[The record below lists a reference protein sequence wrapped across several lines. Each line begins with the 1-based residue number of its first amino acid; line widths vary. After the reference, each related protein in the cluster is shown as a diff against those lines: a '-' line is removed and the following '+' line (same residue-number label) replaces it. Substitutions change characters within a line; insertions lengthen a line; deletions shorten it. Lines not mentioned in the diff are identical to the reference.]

1 MAELDRGPELD
12 WALQLEAATRRLAG
26 VIRPTPVRGHQQLSE
41 QLGTS
46 VVCKDEGAQ
55 ITGSFKIR
63 GAYNALAGLEESVTE
78 GGVITYSSGNFG
90 KALAHAAARR
100 ATQCVVVASSA
111 TPEEKRQG
119 IEAEGA
125 ELVLHDPLA
134 DRTRLTSRLA
144 GERELAFISPYD
156 HAMVIAGQA
165 TAARELLHDVPNL
178 DAVIA
183 PVSGGGLL
191 AGCALAAH
199 AAGGGT
205 RVFGVESAAVPR
217 MSVSLHMGRREN
229 VAGRATLADALR
241 VTRPGEVAFP
251 IISSLVEDVVT
262 VNDAEL
268 LAAMELLRR
277 LLGVRCEPSGAAGI
291 AALLARRL
299 PAELRHVG
307 VILSGSNIAS
317 ARFEKLLRHNRQ
329 TPEAHATSY
338 QQ

>member
-1 MAELDRGPELD
+1 MADLGRAPELD
-12 WALQLEAATRRLAG
+12 WALELEAATRRLSG
-26 VIRPTPVRGHQQLSE
+26 VIRPTRVRSHRELSDA
-41 QLGTS
+41 LGTC
-46 VVCKDEGAQ
+46 VECKDEGAQ
-55 ITGSFKIR
+55 ITGSFKLR
-63 GAYNALAGLEESVTE
+63 GAYNALASLDQSATAA
-78 GGVITYSSGNFG
+78 GVITYSSGNFG
-90 KALAHAAARR
+90 KALAYAAARR
-100 ATQCVVVASSA
+100 ATQCVVVASST
-111 TPEEKRQG
+111 TPEEKLRG
-119 IEAEGA
+119 IEQHGA
-125 ELVLHDPLA
+125 ELVLHDPLE
-134 DRTRLTSRLA
+134 DRARLTSRLA
-144 GERELAFISPYD
+144 RARGLAFISPYD
-156 HAMVIAGQA
+156 HPMVIAGQG
-165 TAARELLHDVPNL
+165 TAARELLCDAPNL
-178 DAVIA
+178 DAVIV

-199 AAGGGT
+199 HGGGGT

-217 MSVSLHMGRREN
+217 MSVSLHTGRRES

-329 TPEAHATSY
+329 TPEAHATSR